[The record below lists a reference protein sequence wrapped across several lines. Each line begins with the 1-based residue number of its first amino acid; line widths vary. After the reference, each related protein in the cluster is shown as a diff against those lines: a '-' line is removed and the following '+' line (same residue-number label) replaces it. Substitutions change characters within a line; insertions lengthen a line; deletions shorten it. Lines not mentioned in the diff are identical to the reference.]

1 VRLRSG
7 GEEDRD
13 AELGAFRPERVDDLG
28 VRQRIGYRPAVL
40 WFIVASERS
49 GRRTRRP
56 ASRSPRRPAASD
68 LVNQV
73 EIGVEERGLPG
84 SSRTTCGSQMRSK
97 SVLAMVER

>member
-73 EIGVEERGLPG
+73 EIGVEERAARL
-84 SSRTTCGSQMRSK
+84 
-97 SVLAMVER
+97 LAHDVWVPDALEERPRMVER